1 MTYRSHR
8 RFAAAVFLLAVLA
21 APFVGAQTPTV
32 SGVSITSSPASGD
45 TYELAEQIEVLVTF
59 DQGVNVTGRPQ
70 LALTIGATTRQ
81 ATYYLIQNNFR
92 SIGFRYAV
100 QSSDSD
106 SDGIGTG
113 ASALTLN
120 GGTIKI
126 RGGTTDATLGLGTHA
141 IANSANHKVDG
152 SLETAPTVS
161 GVNLAGPVSG
171 DTFELAE
178 TMEIFVGFDREVNVT
193 GTPQL
198 ALNIGTTTRQM
209 EYAWTFGTEIYFHYV
224 VQPSDRDSDGVSI
237 GANALTLNGGTIKIK
252 GGTENA
258 TLGLGTHAVANS
270 TNHKVDGSQ
279 ETAPTVSSVSIWSRP
294 VAGDL

>member
-8 RFAAAVFLLAVLA
+8 RFAAAVLLLAVLA
-21 APFVGAQTPTV
+21 APSVGAQTPTV

-59 DQGVNVTGRPQ
+59 DQGVNVTGWPQ

-81 ATYYLIQNNFR
+81 ARYYLIQNNFR

-106 SDGIGTG
+106 SDGIGIG

-152 SLETAPTVS
+152 SLETVPTVS

-171 DTFELAE
+171 DTLSL
-178 TMEIFVGFDREVNVT
+178 
-193 GTPQL
+193 P
-198 ALNIGTTTRQM
+198 RQ
-209 EYAWTFGTEIYFHYV
+209 W
-224 VQPSDRDSDGVSI
+224 
-237 GANALTLNGGTIKIK
+237 
-252 GGTENA
+252 
-258 TLGLGTHAVANS
+258 NS
-270 TNHKVDGSQ
+270 
-279 ETAPTVSSVSIWSRP
+279 P
-294 VAGDL
+294 